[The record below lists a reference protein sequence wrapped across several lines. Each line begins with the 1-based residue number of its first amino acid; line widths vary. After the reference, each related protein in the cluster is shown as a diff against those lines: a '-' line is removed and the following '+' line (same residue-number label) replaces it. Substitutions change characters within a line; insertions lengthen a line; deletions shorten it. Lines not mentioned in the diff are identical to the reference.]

1 MIRGATRAVPR
12 TRLLTA
18 RVVVPVLVLV
28 GALAL
33 YLRTGAPSILTGDQ
47 AEHQFTAYVVGV
59 PHATGYPLFTM
70 LNALAVWI
78 VSWGDVARRVS
89 IAVAV
94 YSALAI
100 VLVYKAGQRLGH
112 SILAGLLAAV
122 SLALAPEFWSLA
134 TIAEVYT
141 LQALFIVALLL
152 ALLQWWE
159 LEARDDLGLHL
170 RGLRHPLAVGALFA
184 GLGVTH
190 HGSFT
195 PIVVPAL
202 VVTVGAPLLLRLRN
216 PEQRWPV
223 IQLLGRCIGWGLLG
237 LTPWLYLAAQ
247 YMMFRPFD
255 YYRGQGLPYHPYWGN
270 PQTWGDVINLALG
283 AGFRLKV
290 FTHGWSQL
298 PALVPGYLQ
307 ELVRQFWW
315 SGFVLGVVGAIHLL
329 RRRLHVAWFLLFVW
343 LSSSLF
349 GLNVAADIPKA
360 HVYFLPAYVIWS
372 LWIGTGAVA
381 VGQWLESIAAG
392 PRRQHRF
399 FLIVAA
405 PLFIPPLAIGTYR
418 FGRMDRSGDWDHRR
432 TAEQILAYV
441 EPNAAILCRW
451 EACMTLRYLQL
462 VEGRSLGV
470 QLDQTEPEAGVRWS
484 ERVPLYAPH
493 HPVYAISYNE
503 ELAARYIVFP
513 IESVPDLWR
522 VTEEE
527 R

>member
-1 MIRGATRAVPR
+1 MSLGVPPSVPR
-12 TRLLTA
+12 MGLLA
-18 RVVVPVLVLV
+18 LRGVVPALVLL

-33 YLRTGAPSILTGDQ
+33 YVRTGAPSILTGDQ
-47 AEHQFTAYVVGV
+47 AEHQFTASVVGV

-70 LNALAVWI
+70 LNALAVRI
-78 VSWGDVARRVS
+78 LPWGDVARRVS

-100 VLVYKAGQRLGH
+100 VLVFWVGQRLAH
-112 SILAGLLAAV
+112 MTLAGLLAAI

-141 LQALFIVALLL
+141 LQALFIAALLVALLR
-152 ALLQWWE
+152 WWE

-170 RGLRHPLAVGALFA
+170 RGLHHPLAMGALVA

-202 VVTVGAPLLLRLRN
+202 LATVGGPLLLRLRSS
-216 PEQRWPV
+216 EQRWPV
-223 IQLLGRCIGWGLLG
+223 IHLVGRCIGWGLLG

-247 YMMFRPFD
+247 YMVFRPFD

-270 PQTWGDVINLALG
+270 PESWGDVINLALG

-290 FTHGWSQL
+290 FTHGWTRL
-298 PALVPGYLQ
+298 PALVPGYLR
-307 ELVRQFWW
+307 ELVHQFWW
-315 SGFVLGVVGAIHLL
+315 SGFVLGAVGAMLLL
-329 RRRLHVAWFLLFVW
+329 RRGLRVAWFLLLVW
-343 LSSSLF
+343 LGSSLF

-372 LWIGTGAVA
+372 LWIGVGAVA
-381 VGQWLESIAAG
+381 VGQWLARMVMGAHV
-392 PRRQHRF
+392 RQRF
-399 FLIVAA
+399 SLIVAT
-405 PLFIPPLAIGTYR
+405 LLLIPPLVIGAYR
-418 FGRMDRSGDWDHRR
+418 FGGMDRSTDWEYRR

-441 EPNAAILCRW
+441 EPNAVILCRW

-462 VEGRSLGV
+462 VEGRNLGV

-484 ERVPLYAPH
+484 ERVPLYAPR

-503 ELAARYIVFP
+503 ELAAHYGVFP

-522 VTEEE
+522 VTDEEW
-527 R
+527 